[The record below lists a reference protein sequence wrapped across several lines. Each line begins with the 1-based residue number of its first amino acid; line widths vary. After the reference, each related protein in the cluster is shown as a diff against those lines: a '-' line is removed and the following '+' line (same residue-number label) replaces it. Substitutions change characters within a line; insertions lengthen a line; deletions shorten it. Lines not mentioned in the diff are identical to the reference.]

1 MRTYRGV
8 ASIVFN
14 HYTLHVEGNIRE
26 WNFRRKRMYFA
37 EPFLPFIFLKGK
49 YRPDIEFLYKRV
61 DNSLKP
67 SCFQYAK
74 ARKGT
79 YL

>member
-14 HYTLHVEGNIRE
+14 HYTLHVESNIRE

-37 EPFLPFIFLKGK
+37 EPIYLYTFLKH
-49 YRPDIEFLYKRV
+49 RPDVDFLCKRV
-61 DNSLKP
+61 NKSLKP
-67 SCFQYAK
+67 VCWQYAK
-74 ARKGT
+74 ARKGI
-79 YL
+79 YS

>member
-1 MRTYRGV
+1 MRTCRGV

-37 EPFLPFIFLKGK
+37 EPILLNNVLGH
-49 YRPDIEFLYKRV
+49 RPDVKFLYKRV
-61 DNSLKP
+61 DKSLK
-67 SCFQYAK
+67 SACWQYAK
-74 ARKGT
+74 TRKGI
-79 YL
+79 YS

>member
-14 HYTLHVEGNIRE
+14 HYILHVDGNIRE
-26 WNFRRKRMYFA
+26 WNFRSKRMDFTKPILLYSV
-37 EPFLPFIFLKGK
+37 LKQ
-49 YRPDIEFLYKRV
+49 RPDVDFLYKKV
-61 DNSLKP
+61 NKSLKP
-67 SCFQYAK
+67 VCWQYAK
-74 ARKGT
+74 TRKGM

>member
-14 HYTLHVEGNIRE
+14 HYTLHIEGNIRK

-37 EPFLPFIFLKGK
+37 EPIPLFSLKNTW
-49 YRPDIEFLYKRV
+49 RPDIDFLCERV
-61 DNSLKP
+61 NKSLKP
-67 SCFQYAK
+67 VCWQYAK
-74 ARKGT
+74 ARKGI
-79 YL
+79 YS